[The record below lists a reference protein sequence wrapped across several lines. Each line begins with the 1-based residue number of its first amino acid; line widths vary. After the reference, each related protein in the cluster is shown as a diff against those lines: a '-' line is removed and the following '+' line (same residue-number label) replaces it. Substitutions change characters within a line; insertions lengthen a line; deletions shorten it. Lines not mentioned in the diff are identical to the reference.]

1 MTQPSL
7 NDKISTNE
15 DYGTVILI
23 PHFKKVRVVGRNM
36 EVREVGMEEI
46 GGILDLP
53 STSYCCSILS
63 IIIPFVIL
71 LFLYMKM
78 FYTMSANIFLYILYR
93 AIKLTLPYSS
103 RSST

>member
-1 MTQPSL
+1 
-7 NDKISTNE
+7 
-15 DYGTVILI
+15 
-23 PHFKKVRVVGRNM
+23 
-36 EVREVGMEEI
+36 MEEI

-53 STSYCCSILS
+53 STSYCHSILS

-78 FYTMSANIFLYILYR
+78 FYTMSANIFLYILYQ
-93 AIKLTLPYSS
+93 AIRLTLPYSS